1 MTTTDRPSFMDS
13 EYFVPEFD
21 NWHLKPGAPDDVKK
35 EFAEWMAAYDD
46 SPVGQLVS
54 KPRETK
60 KHTNAK

>member
-1 MTTTDRPSFMDS
+1 MDS